1 MAMPSGVFHTLKG
14 HGLYTAKT
22 WTEHQRVPQ
31 IDHPAASFGI
41 FGYWCKVTVAEA
53 TVSSYLAS
61 NSAVG
66 IGPYAQQ
73 IG

>member
-1 MAMPSGVFHTLKG
+1 MPSGVFHTLKG
-14 HGLYTAKT
+14 HGL

-66 IGPYAQQ
+66 VGPYAQQ